1 VQGKLQ
7 SRLFDEAVDGY
18 FARHRVKPG
27 ITGWAQINGGTM
39 VTPAEKDALD
49 VWYVRHASFW
59 LDLKIA
65 VSTALFGI
73 FGERMNHTA
82 LAQAMDWRENNLASR
97 GAASA
102 SAELEDNASTVA
114 E

>member
-1 VQGKLQ
+1 
-7 SRLFDEAVDGY
+7 
-18 FARHRVKPG
+18 
-27 ITGWAQINGGTM
+27 M

-73 FGERMNHTA
+73 FGERMNQPPWRRRWIGAKTISPPA
-82 LAQAMDWRENNLASR
+82 ARRAQAPNWKTTRPPSLSDFPMRRRWRR
-97 GAASA
+97 C
-102 SAELEDNASTVA
+102 
-114 E
+114 